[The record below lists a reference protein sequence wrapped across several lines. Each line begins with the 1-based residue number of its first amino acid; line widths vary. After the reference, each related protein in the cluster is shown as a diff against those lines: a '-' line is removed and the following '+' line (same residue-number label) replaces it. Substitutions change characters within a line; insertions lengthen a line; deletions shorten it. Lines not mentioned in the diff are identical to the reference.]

1 MKKIILLPKTDT
13 VLLCLPEEWVGIPI
27 ICKLE
32 PLKNSFMNSDEMEIE
47 VEKIMAFHNQK
58 RRKKNKLFL
67 DKNERN

>member
-1 MKKIILLPKTDT
+1 
-13 VLLCLPEEWVGIPI
+13 
-27 ICKLE
+27 
-32 PLKNSFMNSDEMEIE
+32 MNSDEMEIE